1 MSKSQ
6 LLENYLNGVKTV
18 RDAVQGLSPAQLK
31 ARPVAGK
38 WSTLEVV
45 CHLADFEP
53 IYADRM
59 KRILSHDRPALASV
73 DEQKLAKLAYNDRDV
88 REELNVIEATRKAFA
103 RLLGTL
109 PDAALQRTGIY
120 QHEGK
125 DEERT
130 VEKFLT
136 SITNHIPHHVKF
148 IHEKRRALGLPA

>member
-6 LLENYLNGVKTV
+6 LLENYLNGVKMV
-18 RDAVQGLSPAQLK
+18 QDAVEGLSPQQLK

-59 KRILSHDRPALASV
+59 KRILSHDKPVLASV
-73 DEQKLAKLAYNDRDV
+73 DEQKLARLAYNDRDV

-103 RLLGTL
+103 RLLGAL
-109 PDAALQRTGIY
+109 PDSALQRTGIY

-136 SITNHIPHHVKF
+136 LITNHIPHHVKF
-148 IHEKRRALGLPA
+148 VHEKRKALGLPG